1 MLDEIHIRLT
11 LMDLTLTTLS
21 CLFLLVWPIH
31 YARMQYPRV
40 VMSSA
45 TVASLVSIRN
55 RVVTRQRPQL
65 RLRSFQIRPS
75 THQCSGEMTF
85 QSGARLMPDPI
96 RRHPIIKTRAHLTA
110 LPDMCPCSRAR
121 LTIFPLA
128 HARIVLRKENFWS
141 FRVNFLN
148 QTLSQN

>member
-55 RVVTRQRPQL
+55 RVVTRQQPQ
-65 RLRSFQIRPS
+65 RSFQIRPS
-75 THQCSGEMTF
+75 TMSSGGEMTF
-85 QSGARLMPDPI
+85 QSGARLMSDSI
-96 RRHPIIKTRAHLTA
+96 RRHHQDKEEGPIKSCWTWAHVLEKLATV
-110 LPDMCPCSRAR
+110 CIGSR
-121 LTIFPLA
+121 LDWGWISFWNESFQ
-128 HARIVLRKENFWS
+128 VLC
-141 FRVNFLN
+141 
-148 QTLSQN
+148 

>member
-1 MLDEIHIRLT
+1 MMPTRF
-11 LMDLTLTTLS
+11 
-21 CLFLLVWPIH
+21 FLLVWPIH
-31 YARMQYPRV
+31 YATLQYPRV

-55 RVVTRQRPQL
+55 RVVTRQWPQHAFGHSKSVHL
-65 RLRSFQIRPS
+65 PTSA
-75 THQCSGEMTF
+75 SGEMTF

-128 HARIVLRKENFWS
+128 HARIVLRKDKIWS